1 MKSITLRNCG
11 SEGGELKNHGF
22 GAIFFFF
29 FQIFKTLENSKRYL
43 VSSTKCLR
51 MAINNF
57 EIIMLSGQILIYRK
71 TNTKHHVITM
81 VLDQVYVLTYTY
93 SYKVLLFKSEGI
105 LSWA

>member
-1 MKSITLRNCG
+1 MVLG
-11 SEGGELKNHGF
+11 Q
-22 GAIFFFF
+22 FFFF
-29 FQIFKTLENSKRYL
+29 CFQIFKTLGNSERYL

-71 TNTKHHVITM
+71 TSTKHHVITM

>member
-1 MKSITLRNCG
+1 MVLG
-11 SEGGELKNHGF
+11 QF
-22 GAIFFFF
+22 IFFC
-29 FQIFKTLENSKRYL
+29 FQIFKTLGNSERYL

-57 EIIMLSGQILIYRK
+57 EIIMLSGQILIYHK
-71 TNTKHHVITM
+71 TSTKHHVITM